1 VSRSVVVIGNFDG
14 VHRGHQA
21 VVGAALEAAREAGAT
36 ARALTFHP
44 HPQEVLGNGPR
55 PALTS
60 LARKRT
66 LLERAG
72 IDAVVEPFTIELAG
86 LAPEQFVEQI
96 LVRKL
101 DAECVLVGE
110 NFRFGKGRAGDL
122 DELVRLGA
130 RFGFSARVQALAGDD
145 AGLFSSTRVR
155 QALSAGDLAS
165 AERCLGR
172 PHSVAGSVRR
182 GDGRGRT
189 IGVPTANLEDIGE
202 VLPPNGV
209 YACLVDREVGDAGAE
224 ALGLGVANIGVRPTA
239 AAGFSVEVHLLDF
252 DQDLYGARLRVHW
265 VERLRSELKFP
276 GLDALRAQI
285 ERDKDAARRALSGRK
300 PQPEAGGAWA

>member
-1 VSRSVVVIGNFDG
+1 MSRSVVVIGNFDG

-21 VVGAALEAAREAGAT
+21 VVGAALEAASETGAA

-44 HPQEVLGNGPR
+44 HPQEVLGNAPR
-55 PALTS
+55 PVLTS
-60 LARKRT
+60 LVRKRA

-72 IDAVVEPFTIELAG
+72 IGVVVEPFTLELAA
-86 LAPEQFVEQI
+86 LSPEQFVEQI

-110 NFRFGKGRAGDL
+110 NFRFGKGRGGDL

-130 RFGFSARVQALAGDD
+130 RFGFSARAQSLAGDE

-155 QALSAGDLAS
+155 QALSAGDLGA

-172 PHSVAGSVRR
+172 PHSVAGTVQR

-189 IGVPTANLEDIGE
+189 IGVPTANLAEIAE

-209 YACLVDREVGDAGAE
+209 YACLVDRELEDGTSRP
-224 ALGLGVANIGVRPTA
+224 LGLGVANIGVRPTA

-285 ERDKDAARRALSGRK
+285 ERDKDAARRSLSGRK
-300 PQPEAGGAWA
+300 PLPEAGGAWA

>member
-1 VSRSVVVIGNFDG
+1 MSRAIVVIGNFDG

-21 VVGAALEAAREAGAT
+21 VVGAALDSARATGAT
-36 ARALTFHP
+36 ALALTFHP
-44 HPQEVLGNGPR
+44 HPQEVLGNTPR
-55 PALTS
+55 PVLTS
-60 LARKRT
+60 LARKRI

-72 IDAVVEPFTIELAG
+72 IGVVVEPFTLELAA
-86 LAPEQFVEQI
+86 LSPEQFVERI

-101 DAECVLVGE
+101 DAESVLVGE
-110 NFRFGKGRAGDL
+110 NFRFGKGRVGDL
-122 DELVRLGA
+122 DELVRLGK
-130 RFGFSARVQALAGDD
+130 RFGFSARAQALAGDE

-155 QALSAGDLAS
+155 QALSAGDLAE

-172 PHSVAGSVRR
+172 PHSVAGTVQR

-189 IGVPTANLEDIGE
+189 IGVPTANLSDIAE

-209 YACLVDREVGDAGAE
+209 YACLVDRQLGDDAAV

-265 VERLRSELKFP
+265 GERLRSELKFP
-276 GLDALRAQI
+276 DLEALRAQI
-285 ERDKDAARRALSGRK
+285 ERDKDASRVALSGRK
-300 PQPEAGGAWA
+300 PEPGAGGGWA

>member
-21 VVGAALEAAREAGAT
+21 VVAAALEAARRTGAT
-36 ARALTFHP
+36 ARALTFYP
-44 HPQEVLGNGPR
+44 HPQEVLGKGPR

-60 LARKRT
+60 LQRKQA

-72 IDAVVEPFTIELAG
+72 IGVVVEPFTIELAR
-86 LAPEQFVEQI
+86 LSPERFVEQV
-96 LVRKL
+96 LVEKL
-101 DAECVLVGE
+101 EAECVLVGE

-130 RFGFSARVQALAGDD
+130 RFGFAARAQALAGDGE
-145 AGLFSSTRVR
+145 GLFSSTRIR
-155 QALSAGDLAS
+155 QALSAGDLGA

-172 PHSVAGSVRR
+172 PHSVGGTVRR

-189 IGVPTANLEDIGE
+189 IGVPTANLEELVE

-209 YACLVDREVGDAGAE
+209 YACLVDLELADGNAR

-239 AAGFSVEVHLLDF
+239 GAGFSVEVHLLDF
-252 DQDLYGARLRVHW
+252 DQDLYDARLRVHW

-285 ERDKDAARRALSGRK
+285 ERDKDGARRVLSGRK
-300 PQPEAGGAWA
+300 PLPEAGGAWA